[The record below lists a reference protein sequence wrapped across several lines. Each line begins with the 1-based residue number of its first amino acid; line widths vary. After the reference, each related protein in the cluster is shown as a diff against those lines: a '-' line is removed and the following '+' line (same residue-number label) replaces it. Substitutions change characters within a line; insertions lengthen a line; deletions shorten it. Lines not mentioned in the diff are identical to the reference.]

1 MSGFGVNEKEQVYQH
16 FEHHDYLELLGE
28 ENGCRA
34 GCRTGLLVYRQTE
47 FIQGRAKVGEE
58 VFSLEPG
65 TSFIAPAGM
74 EHYIC
79 RDADCPYIKLF
90 FFHAFSD

>member
-16 FEHHDYLELLGE
+16 FEG
-28 ENGCRA
+28 R
-34 GCRTGLLVYRQTE
+34 
-47 FIQGRAKVGEE
+47 GRAKVGEE